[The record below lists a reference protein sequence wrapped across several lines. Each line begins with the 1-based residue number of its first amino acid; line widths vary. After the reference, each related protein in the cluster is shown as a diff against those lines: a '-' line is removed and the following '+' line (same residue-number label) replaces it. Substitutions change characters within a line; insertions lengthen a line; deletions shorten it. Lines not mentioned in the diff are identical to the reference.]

1 MRRLRKDTS
10 GQYMRYIAYNA
21 HGDTLQLYIERDV
34 AESDEGVQRLL
45 DLAEQVVWGPIE
57 YIESPDGH
65 RTYKNEQ

>member
-10 GQYMRYIAYNA
+10 GQYMRYIAYDA
-21 HGDTLQLYIERDV
+21 HGDTLQLY
-34 AESDEGVQRLL
+34 AKSDEGVQRLL

>member
-1 MRRLRKDTS
+1 
-10 GQYMRYIAYNA
+10 MRYIAYNA
-21 HGDTLQLYIERDV
+21 HGDTLQLYIEQEI

-65 RTYKNEQ
+65 RT